1 MESIM
6 LDRIEELIMDSVRRL
21 TEHTDFVSWKQSKA
35 PASGDILLVNNSF
48 ISRDVEKAVSDKYL
62 SLVMDG
68 AADEM
73 TIGVAS
79 RQCMRG
85 AFMHIAA
92 ASTNKPD
99 VVPLKSAIKPQMDS
113 LGHLVFL
120 LIGEIRDDKP
130 SETDLNHGAFK
141 TVVWDPTI
149 TDHVSVDGNRIV
161 VKQTSDEELIW
172 QHLSAQLN
180 AASLPAPLTLREA
193 LDVALAKLQ
202 EQAVAIVVIPPSGE
216 EPRGGITD
224 AIIEVVKQQREQY
237 ANAAALCESGNTEGQ
252 SALNDVLRIAYNF
265 ASDAT
270 GYLRLI
276 ASVCDLKPIVRWGTI
291 AEHYEL
297 SAAFAALP
305 WSRFKNK
312 PSLDNYRQTI
322 ADARN
327 SAFHNLFPFRKSLRI
342 KLPEA
347 ALGAPQLQ
355 IFSERAKKGDNQ
367 LTYQDKELVEVLVK
381 FTRARERSLPLSF
394 WQKNLVLMDATITLF
409 KRTNEFLKA
418 LRQCSGG

>member
-1 MESIM
+1 M

-21 TEHTDFVSWKQSKA
+21 TEHTDFVSWKQSEA

-79 RQCMRG
+79 GQCMSG

-92 ASTNKPD
+92 ASRNKPD
-99 VVPLKSAIKPQMDS
+99 VVPLKSAIKSQMDS

-130 SETDLNHGAFK
+130 SETDLNHRAFK

-149 TDHVSVDGNRIV
+149 TDHVSVEGNRIV

-172 QHLSAQLN
+172 QHLSTQLY
-180 AASLPAPLTLREA
+180 AASLPPPLALREA

-216 EPRGGITD
+216 EPRRGITD

-237 ANAAALCESGNTEGQ
+237 AKAAALCESGNTEGQ

-394 WQKNLVLMDATITLF
+394 WQENLVLMDATITLF